1 MKILIADDHA
11 LYRGALAQIVQQLAE
26 GATALEAHDWS
37 SALEQATRHPDLT
50 LALLDLSMPDME
62 SFAGLEQFLE
72 CAQFT
77 PVVVVS
83 ASESVQDMRRAL
95 DAGAMGYIAKSE
107 ATPIILRA
115 LGLVLSGGIYIPP
128 RLLQPRAA
136 PPPRNNAAMP
146 RELTPQQVK
155 VLRAITQGKSNK
167 EIAQEMGLSVATIK
181 AHTGAIF
188 KTLNVTKRFEAI
200 RAAESMGLIAD

>member
-11 LYRGALAQIVQQLAE
+11 LYRGALAQIVQQLGE
-26 GATALEAHDWS
+26 GVATFEAHDWN
-37 SALEQATRHPDLT
+37 SALELAAQHPDLT
-50 LALLDLSMPDME
+50 LAVLDLSMPDME
-62 SFAGLEQFLE
+62 SFIGLEQFLE

-107 ATPIILRA
+107 STPILLRA

-128 RLLQPRAA
+128 RLLQSRAA
-136 PPPRNNAAMP
+136 VPPRNNSPTP
-146 RELTPQQVK
+146 RELTPQQTK
-155 VLRAITQGKSNK
+155 VLRAISQGKSNK

-188 KTLNVTKRFEAI
+188 KTLNVTRRFEAI
-200 RAAESMGLIAD
+200 RAAESIGLVAD